1 MSNTAKASHTEANRK
16 LRMTR
21 DSRFKAN
28 IIHRSKSV
36 HRGDARRLRR
46 NAWMSVAAKVK
57 KPVVVPQFDSNSNS
71 PTFGQFINKVEQRD
85 VWIPSF
91 ADWSKKEREQG
102 RG

>member
-1 MSNTAKASHTEANRK
+1 MTNTAKVNRTESNRK

-28 IIHRSKSV
+28 ILHREPIE
-36 HRGDARRLRR
+36 RGLKRRLRR
-46 NAWMSVAAKVK
+46 QTWMSVAAKVK
-57 KPVVVPQFDSNSNS
+57 KPIVVPQFDSNSNS

-91 ADWSKKEREQG
+91 AEWSKKELEQG
-102 RG
+102 RR